1 VHLSWEAA
9 AGARS
14 PGTAAPATAL
24 RAAEQG
30 AVCSA
35 TRVMRY
41 ILRRPRA
48 FWISV
53 CNLVGLAFSMVGVV
67 MLFWYALPELP
78 PGGAASL
85 AVSGPTPGWEAE
97 VQRYHRL
104 AYVGLVLVLIGTL
117 LEAVPPFST
126 ALGSWRRRLPIA
138 ATSRSTGERS
148 TMWAPPH
155 LEGATP
161 VSTNW
166 LSIVTAIGA
175 VIISGISIYLAY
187 KLLLAGSV
195 APGLLFFAFGA
206 AIGSCVI
213 YRIIWRGST
222 PS

>member
-1 VHLSWEAA
+1 
-9 AGARS
+9 
-14 PGTAAPATAL
+14 
-24 RAAEQG
+24 
-30 AVCSA
+30 
-35 TRVMRY
+35 MRY

-53 CNLVGLAFSMVGVV
+53 CNLVGLAFSLAGVALLLFFALSPEVPGTGTGLTGDDSDPAKLAAETRRFNRNADIGLALVIVGTV
-67 MLFWYALPELP
+67 
-78 PGGAASL
+78 
-85 AVSGPTPGWEAE
+85 
-97 VQRYHRL
+97 
-104 AYVGLVLVLIGTL
+104 
-117 LEAVPPFST
+117 LEAVPPFCT
-126 ALGSWRRRLPIA
+126 TIGSWRRRPPIA

-166 LSIVTAIGA
+166 LSVVTAIGA
-175 VIISGISIYLAY
+175 VIISGISIYLGY
-187 KLLLAGSV
+187 NLLLAQSV

-206 AIGSCVI
+206 AIGSFVI